1 MDAIIYIRW
10 STLEQT
16 KGDSYTRQMNRCTA
30 FCEANGYNVL
40 ETVVDEGRSAYTGE
54 NIHTGNLG
62 KLVERYARRELLE
75 STVVVVE
82 QLDRLTRLPALEVVG
97 WLTRVF
103 PTGIRFVTADRNA
116 MVSKA
121 AMEADQL
128 SFMSLV
134 FDSFR
139 SHGESKRKSDL
150 LLDSWHV
157 RREAVA
163 AGRRRNIT
171 GVCPAW
177 LRWDKDQEAF
187 VAITDPDPSLN
198 REAIIK
204 RIFDERDAGVGHAVI
219 ARKLNEDQIPPWG
232 VGKRKADGWHPSYIY
247 KILHNP
253 AVIGE
258 FQPRSRR
265 KGEVTGKNVGQL
277 IPDYYPRLISPA
289 QFERVSAS
297 KQVMNVGGSTKGRS
311 NLLSGLVYCGK
322 CSQRMVYLKKANAG
336 RERTNPKTGTITVD
350 KSEGI
355 YLKCSGAHRGHRCDH
370 KPSFNYNWIA
380 DAVLD
385 NLLNSALRD
394 NHFEQ
399 RSTMIQLADQLAS
412 AKRELD
418 RFEAQAQSALDM
430 TIDPAFKHD
439 QRIKQRYA
447 ELGRQA
453 DQQRELVEKL
463 DADLASSKGQVSPA
477 EHLSRVASVRSSL
490 DSDDDKIRDASRAK
504 VMDAL
509 QRLVD
514 RIVFHPDRTIQVSAL
529 EGSIGW
535 LFNDKG
541 EQIDRFDL
549 TVGLHEDRLR
559 AGLLRRD
566 NLERHDIAQQIE
578 EMKQRRREAL

>member
-54 NIHTGNLG
+54 NIYTGNLG
-62 KLVERYARRELLE
+62 KLVERYARREVAE
-75 STVVVVE
+75 GTVVVVE

-150 LLDSWHV
+150 LLDSWHD

-163 AGRRRNIT
+163 SGKKRNIT

-187 VAITDPDPSLN
+187 IAITDPDPSLN

-219 ARKLNEDQIPPWG
+219 ARKLNEDQISPWG

-265 KGEVTGKNVGQL
+265 KGEVTGKNVGEL
-277 IPDYYPRLISPA
+277 IPNYYPQIISPA

-297 KQVMNVGGSTKGRS
+297 KQIMNVGGSTKGRS

-322 CSQRMVYLKKANAG
+322 CSQRMIYLKKANAG
-336 RERTNPKTGTITVD
+336 RARTNPKTGTITVD

-430 TIDPAFKHD
+430 TLDPAFKHD

-529 EGSIGW
+529 EGSMGW